1 MTLKERIIRRKD
13 GCFLF
18 RDSFSE
24 MKEESVGN
32 VCSELVKEGT
42 LLRLSQG
49 VYYKPIRTR
58 LGVVYPTI
66 EETIR
71 AIAKRD
77 QAKIIPA
84 GNTAMHQLGLT
95 MQVPM
100 NYEFLTNGAARV
112 LTIDNREI
120 TLKHGV
126 ANNFAFRNALLS
138 TVHQAMRAIGKD
150 HMSDEQCGKLS
161 KLLREVDKNRVL
173 VHDLKLLPAWELVI
187 IKELLDYEQVD

>member
-1 MTLKERIIRRKD
+1 MTLKERIIRKKD
-13 GCFLF
+13 GCFVF

-24 MKEESVGN
+24 MNDESVGN
-32 VCSELVKEGT
+32 VCSELVKESI
-42 LLRLSQG
+42 LIRLSQG
-49 VYYKPIRTR
+49 VYYKPVRTR
-58 LGVVYPTI
+58 LGIVYPTI

-77 QAKIIPA
+77 QAKIIPT

-100 NYEFLTNGAARV
+100 NYEFLTNGAART
-112 LTIDNREI
+112 LNIDNREI

-138 TVHQAMRAIGKD
+138 TIHQAMRAIGKD
-150 HMSDEQCGKLS
+150 RVSEEQRGQLS
-161 KLLREVDKNRVL
+161 KLLHGVEKNRVL
-173 VHDLKLLPAWELVI
+173 IHDLKLLPAWELKI
-187 IKELLDYEQVD
+187 IKEIIGHE